1 MIYHAWPAR
10 DTCAAA
16 CSWMSTGNLARI
28 RDEKDDVMTLLL
40 TGCLLFGG
48 AHLFS
53 IFFPGLRG
61 ALKTRMGEKAWKG
74 LYSAVALAGLA
85 LMAVG
90 YVQTRAGPAA
100 ADIVYEPL
108 DSMRH
113 LTMLATLIAFILIG
127 ASHGKGYL
135 KKWLHNPMSIGI
147 LLWSGSHLLVNGQ
160 RAEVWL
166 FGTFFVV
173 SLADIVMSELRG
185 KRPQYE
191 PRLRSDIIAV
201 AVGIVLY
208 LVFLLGFHPYVLNVP
223 VAG

>member
-1 MIYHAWPAR
+1 
-10 DTCAAA
+10 
-16 CSWMSTGNLARI
+16 
-28 RDEKDDVMTLLL
+28 MTWLLL
-40 TGCLLFGG
+40 GCLLFGG
-48 AHLFS
+48 SHLFS
-53 IFFPGLRG
+53 IFLPD
-61 ALKTRMGEKAWKG
+61 ALKSQMGEKAWKG
-74 LYSAVALAGLA
+74 VYSVISLAGLV
-85 LMAVG
+85 LMVIG
-90 YVQTRAGPAA
+90 YSQSRAGPAA
-100 ADIVYEPL
+100 ADIVYEPW

-113 LTMLATLIAFILIG
+113 LTMLCTLLAFILIG

-166 FGTFFVV
+166 FGTFFVI
-173 SLADIVMSELRG
+173 SLADIVMSEIRG

-201 AVGIVLY
+201 VVGVVLY
-208 LVFLLGFHPYVLNVP
+208 FVFLLGFHPYVLNVP

>member
-1 MIYHAWPAR
+1 
-10 DTCAAA
+10 
-16 CSWMSTGNLARI
+16 
-28 RDEKDDVMTLLL
+28 MTFLLL
-40 TGCLLFGG
+40 GCLLFGG
-48 AHLFS
+48 SHLFS
-53 IFFPGLRG
+53 IFLPGLRDG
-61 ALKTRMGEKAWKG
+61 LERRLGEKPWKG
-74 LYSAVALAGLA
+74 LYSIVSLIGVV
-85 LMAVG
+85 LMGIG
-90 YVQTRAGPAA
+90 YVQTRAGPSAV
-100 ADIVYEPL
+100 DILYEPWGG
-108 DSMRH
+108 MRH
-113 LTMLATLIAFILIG
+113 LTMLCTLLAFILIG

-160 RAEVWL
+160 RSEVWL

-208 LVFLLGFHPYVLNVP
+208 LVFLYGFHPYVLNVP